1 MSIASMGGLGETAA
15 EGRDAV
21 AFMPALKAFFRHKA
35 HGDDVDDLI
44 QEVLIR
50 MHGRGAAQID
60 NYECYVFRVA
70 RNVLRDRYR
79 RDYVRRRSAH
89 CELVEQDHPPDEIS
103 PERIL
108 FGREQLQSAL
118 AAMDELPER
127 SRRILVLLRWEGM
140 SYSEVAELL
149 DISVSAV
156 QKHLTRSMRHL
167 MGRLLESHETQAAS
181 DEDEPSGGRR
191 GLRLVRAAAVA
202 PGHARRRACC

>member
-1 MSIASMGGLGETAA
+1 MAIASSDFLTPPPEP
-15 EGRDAV
+15 RDAL

-35 HGDDVDDLI
+35 HGDDVEDLI

-50 MHGRGAAQID
+50 MHGRQTSEID
-60 NYECYVFRVA
+60 NYECYLFRVA

-79 RDYVRRRSAH
+79 RDHVRRRADH
-89 CELVEQDHPPDEIS
+89 VELLEQDHPPDEIS

-108 FGREQLQSAL
+108 FGREQLETAL
-118 AAMDELPER
+118 AAMNELPER

-156 QKHLTRSMRHL
+156 QKHVTRSMRH
-167 MGRLLESHETQAAS
+167 MMTRLLETHDTQAAT
-181 DEDEPSGGRR
+181 EGHRRGGRR
-191 GLRLVRAAAVA
+191 GGVRVVRAA
-202 PGHARRRACC
+202 